1 MFGLP
6 HWQLKSTSTEAG
18 VVAPDERLPL
28 GQTMV
33 MGVQHAVA
41 MFGATVLMP
50 MLMGLDPN
58 LAILMSGMG
67 TLLFFFVT
75 GGRVPSYLGS
85 SAAFVGVVIAA
96 TGFNGQGINPNLS
109 VALGG
114 IIACGLV
121 YTLTGL
127 VVMKV
132 GTRWIERMMPPVVTG
147 AVVMA
152 IGLNLAP
159 IAVKSVSASPFESWM
174 AVITVLCIG
183 VVAVF
188 TRGMIQRLL
197 ILVGL
202 IAACLVYALL
212 ANVFGLGKPVD
223 FTLIHQAA
231 WFGLPQMTSPTFNAQ
246 AMMLI
251 APVAV
256 ILVAE
261 NLGHLKAVAGMTG
274 RNMDPYIGRAFVGD
288 GLATMLSGSVGG
300 SGVTTYAENI
310 GVMAV
315 TKVYSTLVFVAA
327 AVMAMLLG
335 FSPKFGALIHTIPAP
350 VIGGASIVVFGLIAV
365 AGARIWV
372 QNHVDLSQNGN
383 LIMVAVTLVLGAGD
397 FALTLGGFTVGGI
410 GTATFGA
417 ILLNALLSR
426 RMAAAP
432 QARGDSGS
440 VKSTRRVTATPY
452 PTCMFLK
459 SDHACSNSRSIDCVG
474 KNSELLFSPASGI
487 NPSFR

>member
-159 IAVKSVSASPFESWM
+159 IAVKSVSGSPFESWM

-188 TRGMIQRLL
+188 TRGMIQRLP

-231 WFGLPQMTSPTFNAQ
+231 WFGMPHITSPTFNAQ

-274 RNMDPYIGRAFVGD
+274 RNMDPYMGRAFVGD

-426 RMAAAP
+426 RKRDVP
-432 QARGDSGS
+432 QGKAITP
-440 VKSTRRVTATPY
+440 ST
-452 PTCMFLK
+452 
-459 SDHACSNSRSIDCVG
+459 
-474 KNSELLFSPASGI
+474 
-487 NPSFR
+487 